1 MVSEKNYLVVP
12 RLFNF
17 FIKMGSTRE
26 ITLLLGTVCC
36 LIIVCKHF
44 ITHTNA
50 EPGQLHEEH
59 REFQSVQRSS
69 KIIGG
74 IGSAG

>member
-1 MVSEKNYLVVP
+1 
-12 RLFNF
+12 
-17 FIKMGSTRE
+17 MGSTRE
-26 ITLLLGTVCC
+26 ITLLLGNVCC

-50 EPGQLHEEH
+50 APGQLHEER
-59 REFQSVQRSS
+59 REFQSIQRSS
-69 KIIGG
+69 KIIGSSGG